1 MILVTVSVIMHS
13 LNEWSTGAANISPA
27 GLRLTYS
34 VTGLSGGEQDT
45 LVSQATTNLAG
56 GELSTKMAM
65 AMCQTVPVSRLA
77 QYQTVPDSF
86 A

>member
-45 LVSQATTNLAG
+45 LVSQATTNLTS
-56 GELSTKMAM
+56 GELRTKMAT
-65 AMCQTVPVSRLA
+65 CQTVPVSRLA
-77 QYQTVPDSF
+77 QYQPVPDSF

>member
-1 MILVTVSVIMHS
+1 VILVTVSVIMHS

-45 LVSQATTNLAG
+45 LVSQATTNLTS
-56 GELSTKMAM
+56 GELRTKMAT
-65 AMCQTVPVSRLA
+65 CQTVLVSRLA
-77 QYQTVPDSF
+77 QYQPVPDSF